1 MWNTPMK
8 RYILLFGLIGL
19 AGCFLPLV
27 GGTSITVMRIHTLRA
42 WLTILAFA
50 IPALVAYRSN
60 AAATVLAGIACFGYL
75 GLRFG
80 TRALDL
86 ILYAGIGGK
95 LIGVA
100 IVGGTI
106 ATIVTARASG
116 RAAIGALLESKRATR

>member
-1 MWNTPMK
+1 MK

-19 AGCFLPLV
+19 VGCFLPLI

-42 WLTILAFA
+42 WLTIIAFA
-50 IPALVAYRSN
+50 VPVIVAMRSTT
-60 AAATVLAGIACFGYL
+60 AATVLAGLACFGYL

-86 ILYAGIGGK
+86 VLYAGIGGK

-100 IVGGTI
+100 IVGGVI
-106 ATIVTARASG
+106 ATV
-116 RAAIGALLESKRATR
+116 GALLESKGATR

>member
-42 WLTILAFA
+42 WLVILAFA
-50 IPALVAYRSN
+50 TPALLAHRSN

-80 TRALDL
+80 TRAIDL

-106 ATIVTARASG
+106 ATV
-116 RAAIGALLESKRATR
+116 GALLESRRATR